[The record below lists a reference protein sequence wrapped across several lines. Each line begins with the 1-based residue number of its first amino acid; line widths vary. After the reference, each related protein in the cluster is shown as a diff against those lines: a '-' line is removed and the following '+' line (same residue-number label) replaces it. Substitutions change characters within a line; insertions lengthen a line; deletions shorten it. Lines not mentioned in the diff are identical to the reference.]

1 MGVYGEKGGYFM
13 FEYFMSFISHYLRQL
28 VSHTGAPQPCAEFL
42 GAYTGASQPRFYIVS
57 KT

>member
-1 MGVYGEKGGYFM
+1 MVVYGEKGGYFT
-13 FEYFMSFISHYLRQL
+13 FEYFMSFISHYPPQL
-28 VSHTGAPQPCAEFL
+28 ASQTGAPQPCAEFL